1 MDKIDDDGTQKTV
14 REAPGYCNR
23 SVRPLIFDVRAFL
36 RNNPLYF
43 FVVEGIQGVQKVH
56 LVYCKYLLEF
66 PTKKPWCMEW
76 LEVLTQWTVLGRQ
89 SEWRRD
95 RVDNYRQ
102 IYLKVLKKF
111 EA

>member
-1 MDKIDDDGTQKTV
+1 MMKEYKGSKKFT
-14 REAPGYCNR
+14 
-23 SVRPLIFDVRAFL
+23 SS
-36 RNNPLYF
+36 
-43 FVVEGIQGVQKVH
+43 
-56 LVYCKYLLEF
+56 KYLLEF